1 MMLVADGLNFF
12 LRQALFGLLPPES
25 WGISWQLASQ
35 KKVSIVLCSGYACT
49 CLHVTCCHNDVRQT
63 TTCKIHWIIT
73 RSCTPSRRSFT
84 WGWTD
89 DTDGP
94 KHWGVGKLWSF
105 IGSKHR
111 SHVNI
116 NQCTTDKRCNY
127 HRCFSKK
134 KIGETT
140 YSEHPEILNPRR
152 PKSNVLPFG
161 FMLCHLQILPLP
173 LLLEEVLRSVWP
185 DQR

>member
-25 WGISWQLASQ
+25 WGISWQLASP
-35 KKVSIVLCSGYACT
+35 KKVSIVLCSGYTCT

-63 TTCKIHWIIT
+63 STCKIHWSIT

-134 KIGETT
+134 KTRRLEKGHIQSILKYWIREDPSQT
-140 YSEHPEILNPRR
+140 YYLL
-152 PKSNVLPFG
+152 VLCCVNCRFCL
-161 FMLCHLQILPLP
+161 FLCC
-173 LLLEEVLRSVWP
+173 
-185 DQR
+185 